1 MAAYFLGGGGASL
14 VVLLLTVFFAGAALP
29 FVVFAG
35 ASFTDTAGFLLNS
48 ALGWTVPR
56 DRTLLRQ
63 PGACN

>member
-14 VVLLLTVFFAGAALP
+14 VVLLTVFFAGAALP

-48 ALGWTVPR
+48 ALGWTVLR
-56 DRTLLRQ
+56 ERTLLRQ